1 MPNNFKTLMIVACCT
16 VGLVFVGCKKED
28 NGNGDGQPPILL
40 VNGADVYEDTLKV
53 GTGQLMEL
61 TYTIEDDQSNHM
73 LGMSKLSGAVVKS
86 GDFVL
91 NNTSL
96 EDAPKS
102 GTLTLQALEEGT
114 HSFILSAEDPFGAS
128 GTALVEILAIGNYT
142 PVAAFTAEQLDEAAP
157 YHMRFDAR
165 QSFDQ
170 DGNWGGEIAAYEFT
184 LEGIYTVETERSE
197 LDYIYPGPGTYAVQ
211 VRVKDND
218 GAWSE
223 TVRTTFAVE

>member
-1 MPNNFKTLMIVACCT
+1 MPRNFKTFAIMTCCLA
-16 VGLVFVGCKKED
+16 GLIFAGCKKEN

-40 VNGADVYEDTLKV
+40 VNGTDVYEDTLKV
-53 GTGQLMEL
+53 NAGQLMEL
-61 TYTIEDDQSNHM
+61 SYSIEDDQNDHTLS
-73 LGMSKLSGAVVKS
+73 MSKLNGAVVRS
-86 GDFVL
+86 GDFIL
-91 NNTSL
+91 NNARIEESPNT
-96 EDAPKS
+96 

-114 HSFILSAEDPFGAS
+114 HSFVLSAEDPFGAS
-128 GTALVEILAIGNYT
+128 GTALVEILAIGNYK
-142 PVAAFTAEQLDEAAP
+142 PVAALVAEQVDEVAP
-157 YHMRFDAR
+157 YHMRFDAK

-170 DGNWGGEIAAYEFT
+170 DGNWGGEIMAYEFT

-223 TVRTTFAVE
+223 PVRRQFVVE